1 MCGLFRKKSF
11 ISLTET
17 YLMYTLFFLNFHLIL
32 WPFLFG
38 TFVPTKLLATR
49 EKLYVAIFSITFF
62 TTYHILDRFR
72 KGTVVLTWTTKQM
85 HLSWDHVATVCNC
98 GKLHSKGWC
107 CWDLRQIACGFGFP
121 PNSQYWLSLIHG
133 IIYNSKKILRDTFVS
148 CTDVD
153 VGEGFFS
160 PTCKPIQ

>member
-1 MCGLFRKKSF
+1 MWSIPKKIIYFSHRNLPHVHSILLEFSFNTVAFSVWNFCSNQTISHTRKA
-11 ISLTET
+11 LRG
-17 YLMYTLFFLNFHLIL
+17 N
-32 WPFLFG
+32 
-38 TFVPTKLLATR
+38 
-49 EKLYVAIFSITFF
+49 FSITFF

-72 KGTVVLTWTTKQM
+72 KGTVILTWTTKQM

-160 PTCKPIQ
+160 PACKPIQ